1 MYGAAPG
8 GKTQHLES
16 SVPLIL
22 IIILAIF
29 IAGNFGFINFSDVP
43 ILGNI
48 FGGKVIKVGVVG
60 RISPDMKTMLTT
72 EEFRTNGIYYG
83 TGDGLR
89 PDQLF
94 GNVLKPFDVIIL
106 QGQQTCDRSARKTIT
121 DWVKSGGK
129 LIVIGDACTRVTE
142 DLAAVGWSVGIG
154 LLGDVMPATI
164 GGVTPEKEPITT
176 GCSSGKLKFLNPE
189 HPILSGIKNFQFSGR
204 TVNVFPNA
212 NSNLIATIDCS
223 DTGKVN
229 APATFAI
236 LESSGILT
244 GKVVYFAFDP
254 GTTSR
259 NMFLNTLKYLKSQR
273 G

>member
-1 MYGAAPG
+1 M

-16 SVPLIL
+16 SIPLIL

-43 ILGNI
+43 LLNQV

-60 RISPDMKTMLTT
+60 RISPDLKTMLTT
-72 EEFRTNGIYYG
+72 EEYRTNGIYYG

-94 GNVLKPFDVIIL
+94 GGVLKPFDIIIL
-106 QGQQTCDRSARKTIT
+106 QGQQVCDRSARKTIA

-129 LIVIGDACTRVTE
+129 LVVIGDACTRVT
-142 DLAAVGWSVGIG
+142 DDPAAVGWDVGIG
-154 LLGDVMPATI
+154 LLGDVMPAKI

-176 GCSSGKLKFLNPE
+176 GCSSGKFKFLVPD
-189 HPILSGIKNFQFSGR
+189 HPIGSGIKNAPFSGR
-204 TVNVFPNA
+204 TINVFPTA
-212 NSNLIATIDCS
+212 SSNLIATIDCS
-223 DTGKVN
+223 DTGRVT

-236 LESSGILT
+236 LETSGILT

-254 GTTSR
+254 ALYSR
-259 NMFLNTLKYLKSQR
+259 NMLLNTLKYLKSQR